1 MSICFNGRV
10 VVITGAGSG
19 LGKSYALYLAARG
32 ARVVVNDKGGNVG
45 GEGASTVP
53 AQRVVDEIKNAGGEA
68 IANFDDVSQVEGANN
83 LIKQTLDQ
91 FGTVDVLICNAG
103 ILRDKSF
110 LKMSLEDFELVL
122 RVHLL
127 GTVYVTKAAF
137 SVMKDKGYGRIVMTT
152 SASGLYGNF
161 GQTNYAAAKL
171 GIVGFMNAL
180 KLEGLK
186 YNVRI
191 NAIAPLAAT
200 RLAQGVFPEEMRR
213 RLKPELVT
221 PVVAYL
227 CSEQCEASG
236 DIISAGA
243 GFYSAVKIVESNGVR
258 FGNGEEV
265 TSEMIA
271 AEYRNITRMDGATS
285 FNDAQDQFASVL
297 TCY

>member
-1 MSICFNGRV
+1 MSIRFDGRV

-19 LGKSYALYLAARG
+19 LGKSYALHLAAHG
-32 ARVVVNDKGGNVG
+32 ARVVVNDRGGNVE
-45 GEGASTVP
+45 GEGASQAP
-53 AQRVVDEIKNAGGEA
+53 SQFVVEEIKKGGGEA
-68 IANFDDVSQVEGANN
+68 VANFDDVSQVEGANS
-83 LIKQTLDQ
+83 LIKQALDQ

-110 LKMSLEDFELVL
+110 LKMSLDDFELVL

-127 GTVYVTKAAF
+127 GAVYVTKAVF
-137 SVMKDKGYGRIVMTT
+137 PVMKDKRYGRIVMTT

-161 GQTNYAAAKL
+161 GQTNYATAKL
-171 GIVGFMNAL
+171 GIVGFMNSL

-186 YNVRI
+186 YNIRI
-191 NAIAPLAAT
+191 NAVAPLAAT
-200 RLAQGVFPEEMRR
+200 RLAQGVFPEGIAS

-221 PVVAYL
+221 PLVAYL

-243 GFYSAVKIVESNGVR
+243 GSYSAVKIVESKGVR
-258 FGNGEEV
+258 FGTEEEV

-271 AEYRNITRMDGATS
+271 AEYRDITKMEGATS
-285 FNDAQDQFASVL
+285 FDDAQEQFASVL
-297 TCY
+297 TRY